1 MIQTQPRTQTDY
13 APRVASPMKLSP
25 EVAAIV
31 RPAMSV
37 NAKFLIALNA
47 KARRVGNPLFSGVGL
62 AEKAR
67 RRKAGRVAKA
77 TRKSQRVAA

>member
-1 MIQTQPRTQTDY
+1 MNDY
-13 APRVASPMKLSP
+13 RPKFAPPMQLSP

-47 KARRVGNPLFSGVGL
+47 KARRTGNPLFEGVGL

-77 TRKSQRVAA
+77 TRRSQRSAA